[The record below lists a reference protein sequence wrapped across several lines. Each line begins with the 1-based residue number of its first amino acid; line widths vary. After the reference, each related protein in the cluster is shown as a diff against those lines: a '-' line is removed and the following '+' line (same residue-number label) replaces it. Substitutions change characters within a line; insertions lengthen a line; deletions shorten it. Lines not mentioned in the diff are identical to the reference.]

1 MEEELRQ
8 PQGFMKTPTVS
19 ESTVYY
25 NYPKYWGTLNSIII
39 ILKFKLGDVTFLQKR
54 SHQNGNSAYP
64 DQTAPKEQSDQGI
77 HCSVEYFCPD
87 M

>member
-25 NYPKYWGTLNSIII
+25 NYPKYWGTLKSIII

-54 SHQNGNSAYP
+54 SHQNGNS
-64 DQTAPKEQSDQGI
+64 PKEQSDQGI